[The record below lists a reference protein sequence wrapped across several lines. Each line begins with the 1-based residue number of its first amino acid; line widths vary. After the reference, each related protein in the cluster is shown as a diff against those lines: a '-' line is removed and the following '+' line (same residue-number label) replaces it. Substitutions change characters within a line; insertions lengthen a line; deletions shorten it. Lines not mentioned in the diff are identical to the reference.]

1 MWVGFKGLL
10 DHFNSVLHFADS
22 TEEAIATLLAGRLGD
37 KADIILGDD
46 CPRLIDGCYH
56 LGDKKLLVSIFEVLD
71 GVVEVLDSRM
81 DVAVMVMSDVH
92 LSSMY
97 GLVVFARRFLDFNR
111 VLDAL
116 KAGEALRNS
125 KVLDGFQGVFIK
137 GLDLPVRGVA
147 RDAPIGNSVLH
158 SIDLSDEGEGL
169 WQVVQPQVADIL
181 GCLVAYGKGD
191 SPRRLVVVVEEGSE
205 LGELGVI
212 HTRYSMHGS

>member
-10 DHFNSVLHFADS
+10 DHFNCVLHFADS

-46 CPRLIDGCYH
+46 RPRLIDGCYH
-56 LGDKKLLVSIFEVLD
+56 LGDKKLLVSIFEMLD

-97 GLVVFARRFLDFNR
+97 GLVVFARRFLDFNW

-125 KVLDGFQGVFIK
+125 KVLDGF
-137 GLDLPVRGVA
+137 
-147 RDAPIGNSVLH
+147 
-158 SIDLSDEGEGL
+158 
-169 WQVVQPQVADIL
+169 
-181 GCLVAYGKGD
+181 
-191 SPRRLVVVVEEGSE
+191 
-205 LGELGVI
+205 
-212 HTRYSMHGS
+212 